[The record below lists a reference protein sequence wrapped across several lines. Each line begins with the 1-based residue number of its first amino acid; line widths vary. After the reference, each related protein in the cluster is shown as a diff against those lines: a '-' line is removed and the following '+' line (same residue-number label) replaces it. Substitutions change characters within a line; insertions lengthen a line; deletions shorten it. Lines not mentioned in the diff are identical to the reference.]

1 MDTRTP
7 AQRSRIMAAV
17 KTENTSAEIAVR
29 RLVFAM
35 GYRYRLHR
43 RGLPGRPDL
52 VFPARRKAVF
62 VHGCFWHGHGC
73 DKGRLPKSRLDY
85 WGPKIEANRQR
96 DERAVSALKAERWR
110 SLVVWQCELKR
121 PATLAKR
128 LARFLGAPGGASS
141 SRGSAPHER

>member
-1 MDTRTP
+1 VDTRTP
-7 AQRSRIMAAV
+7 EQRSRIMAAV

-35 GYRYRLHR
+35 GYRYRLHK

-52 VFPARRKAVF
+52 VFPGRRKAIF

-85 WGPKIEANRQR
+85 WRPKIEANRER
-96 DERAVSALKAERWR
+96 DRRAVSALEAERWR
-110 SLVVWQCELKR
+110 SLVIWQCELKR
-121 PATLAKR
+121 PAMLAKR
-128 LARFLGAPGGASS
+128 LARFLGAPGKGGG
-141 SRGSAPHER
+141 RNEP